1 MDNLELQT
9 QIVEKEQN
17 IFNNTD
23 KPDYGESRTE
33 LYLSEGIKNFEN
45 GDVEKAHDAFLKI
58 LEIDANNIDA
68 NFNLGVLHRDKRNY
82 QKALKFFTKC
92 NENLPNNFTVIFNI
106 AYSHE
111 MLKQFRLA
119 INYYEEATKISGDN
133 YELFFNLGNIYKNL
147 KDWENAKINY
157 AKSLSIKPDNILALN
172 NYASAFFFTGFF
184 DEAIKLYNKVLEL
197 DPDNFDAKLNY
208 AAACVEL
215 QKFDEALK
223 LYQSLLKVKPNDAE
237 LHYNF
242 AILLLLLGNK
252 YKGLQEYEWRL
263 KNKLKY
269 SAYPEIPF
277 WDNQNLKGKTIV
289 VIDEQ
294 GIGDAF
300 QFVRYLQLLR
310 EDGAEVIFSCREAL
324 IDFMNEAK
332 VADKVVS
339 FSAYVKADYK
349 IYLMS
354 LPLKDFEKTN
364 SLNFDFPYFKFNQ
377 NLLGNKSIAVDKQ
390 KLNIGI
396 VWRGNPEHM
405 YDFKRSIRIEDFT
418 SLFDNNYTKL
428 FSLQKDVLPKER
440 EVLLSKDIVD
450 LSSKENN
457 FIETAKI
464 INQLDLIIS
473 VDTAVAHLAGAMN
486 KNTFL
491 LLPKVPDWRWG
502 LGTNRT
508 QNYPSVKLFRQ
519 NKLLDW
525 TNVIA
530 EIREAINKII
540 LKKIDK
546 EQVEPLNIIKL
557 KFKALEAI
565 ENKNY
570 AQAIEKLKTFLLKKQ
585 NDDEALFWLGFCYFE
600 LKNYVKAEQIL
611 LKAEKVNNHN
621 FETLSLLGKLSL
633 RKNGFV
639 QAENYYKKALSIKE
653 DIDTLNGLGVSLQK
667 QGKFGESLDY
677 FRKTILLNEHIAG
690 NHLNYANSCYYLQNF
705 EEAIKH
711 FNIAIKLNDLPSAHI
726 GKSFALLSQKKFRD
740 GFIEYEWSISN
751 FQIPPNSKAKKWNG
765 ELGIGKKI
773 FIYADQGLGDTIQFS
788 RFLKDVK
795 EKGFYIY
802 LLCPK
807 PLRELFEH
815 NPFVD
820 EVSEQF
826 ATDTDYYMSIMNLPK
841 VLSMKEEKDF
851 SLPENLFN
859 VDGKTET
866 KWKLSLNAEKYN
878 VGLVWESKSKL
889 ETIESKSVSLN
900 IIDPLLEVENVNF
913 YVLQKD
919 YDKETT
925 EILDKYS
932 NVKLINEDLF
942 NMAALIKNLDLVI
955 TIDSAVA
962 HLASSLGKETWIMLP
977 FISDWRWEFAGN
989 KSYWYPSVTLFRQNK
1004 FNDWSSVIEN
1014 VKKSLY
1020 EKVNILR
1027 SQKKKVGDKITGIKK
1042 LLDEHKLESAKKEL
1056 LNIVNQKP
1064 QSVEVNF
1071 YLGYIFQL
1079 ENKLEIA
1086 ASYYS
1091 KVLSVNPGHFDALNN
1106 LGVVLKDLGR
1116 FEESEEFLNYASM
1129 INKENPS
1136 VYNNLGIV
1144 HDLMGY
1150 FSQALTDFKK
1160 SIEINSNYQEA
1171 LLNYANTLQTVKKYP
1186 EAISIL
1192 EKLLSLNPNHIGGN
1206 FNKALTLLAMEE
1218 YRKGFELYEWRRKR
1232 KDFFIRKFN
1241 KPELTSQ
1248 NVNGK
1253 TILVY
1258 DEQGLGD
1265 TIQFCR
1271 YVKLLADK
1279 NAKVILQCHSALS
1292 ELLKGCDGVNKV
1304 LARESLEDIDSYYDY
1319 HIPLLSL
1326 PKYFGTELLTVP
1338 QNVPYINVPENLVK
1352 EFEQKYFDNHYI
1364 NVGIV
1369 WEGKTP
1375 VGNAHRACSV
1385 DNFSNLVKN
1394 KSLKF
1399 FSLQKGEVAER
1410 DKQKMDY
1417 YGITDLSG
1425 ELKTFKETAAIIKN
1439 LDLVITIDTSVA
1451 HLAGALG
1458 TKTYLLLSYKHDWRW
1473 AHYGEYSV
1481 WYPTIKMI
1489 KQTEFGNWENSFEKL
1504 KILLNE
1510 NETDFEI
1517 NHNQ

>member
-1 MDNLELQT
+1 MELQT

-23 KPDYGESRTE
+23 KLDYGESRTE
-33 LYLSEGIKNFEN
+33 LYLNEGIKYFET

-68 NFNLGVLHRDKRNY
+68 NFNLGVLNRDKRDY
-82 QKALKFFTKC
+82 QKALIFFTKC
-92 NENLPNNFTVIFNI
+92 NDVIPNNFTVIFNI
-106 AYSHE
+106 AYCNE
-111 MLKQFRLA
+111 MLKQYKSA
-119 INYYEEATKISGDN
+119 IDYYEEAQKISDDN
-133 YELFFNLGNIYKNL
+133 HELFFNLGNIYKKL

-157 AKSLSIKPDNILALN
+157 AKSLSLKPDNIPAIN

-184 DEAIKLYNKVLEL
+184 DEAIKLYNQVLEL
-197 DPDNFDAKLNY
+197 EPDNFDAKLNY
-208 AAACVEL
+208 AATYVEL
-215 QKFDEALK
+215 QKFDEALQ

-263 KNKLKY
+263 KNKAKY
-269 SAYPEIPF
+269 NAYPEIPF

-300 QFVRYLQLLR
+300 QFVRYLQLLKN
-310 EDGAEVIFSCREAL
+310 DGAEVIFSCREKL

-339 FSAYVKADYK
+339 HSASVIADYK

-354 LPLKDFEKTN
+354 LPFKYFEQAEKLKFE
-364 SLNFDFPYFKFNQ
+364 FPYLNLER
-377 NLLGNKSIAVDKQ
+377 NLLENKSIAVDKQ

-405 YDFKRSIRIEDFT
+405 YDFKRSMKIEDF
-418 SLFDNNYTKL
+418 SHLFSNNKIKL
-428 FSLQKDVLPKER
+428 FSLQKDITFEER
-440 EVLLSKDIVD
+440 EILTANNIFELSFEEKPFLDTANIIEHID
-450 LSSKENN
+450 LV
-457 FIETAKI
+457 
-464 INQLDLIIS
+464 IS
-473 VDTAVAHLAGAMN
+473 VDTAVAHLAGALN
-486 KNTFL
+486 KRTFL
-491 LLPKVPDWRWG
+491 LLSKIPDWRWG
-502 LGTNRT
+502 LEKEST
-508 QNYPSVKLFRQ
+508 QYYSSLKLFRQ
-519 NKLLDW
+519 KEISNW
-525 TNVIA
+525 TNVLN
-530 EIREAINKII
+530 EVKEDVDKII
-540 LKKIDK
+540 QQEVNNLQNDFVNLLKIKLAGFEEI
-546 EQVEPLNIIKL
+546 EQKNYNEAVIKL
-557 KFKALEAI
+557 KDYLNRDGNNHEV
-565 ENKNY
+565 
-570 AQAIEKLKTFLLKKQ
+570 
-585 NDDEALFWLGFCYFE
+585 LFWLGLCFFE
-600 LKNYVKAEQIL
+600 LKNYEQAEIVL
-611 LKAEKVNNHN
+611 LEAEKIDEVHL
-621 FETLSLLGKLSL
+621 ETLVLLAKLNL
-633 RKNGFV
+633 RKNCFA
-639 QAENYYKKALSIKE
+639 QAENYYKRALSINE
-653 DIDTLNGLGVSLQK
+653 DLDTLNGLGVSLQK

-677 FRKTILLNEHIAG
+677 FRKTILLNENIAG
-690 NHLNYANSCYYLQNF
+690 NHLNYANSFYYLQNF

-711 FNIAIKLNDLPSAHI
+711 FDIAIKLEDLNSAHI
-726 GKSFALLSQKKFRD
+726 AKSFTFLSQKKFKE
-740 GFIEYEWSISN
+740 GFNEYEWSIPN
-751 FQIPPNSKAKKWNG
+751 LQILPNSKAKKWNG
-765 ELGIGKKI
+765 ESGIGKRI

-788 RFLKDVK
+788 RFLKNVK
-795 EKGFYIY
+795 EKGFYIS

-807 PLRELFEH
+807 PLRDLFKN

-820 EVSEQF
+820 EVTEKILK
-826 ATDTDYYMSIMNLPK
+826 DTDYYSSIMNLPK
-841 VLSMKEEKDF
+841 VLSLKDEKDF
-851 SLPENLFN
+851 NLPENLFSM
-859 VDGKTET
+859 DKKAET
-866 KWKLSLNAEKYN
+866 KWALSLNKEKFN
-878 VGLVWESKSKL
+878 VGLVWESKSKS
-889 ETIESKSVSLN
+889 ETAESRSTSLN
-900 IIDPLLEVENVNF
+900 VIEPLLEVGNINF

-919 YDKETT
+919 YDEETT

-1160 SIEINSNYQEA
+1160 SIEINPNYQEA